1 MSIPL
6 DRLYSFIKDHGE
18 AIFGD
23 SVLIY
28 RFWPHGS
35 KNISNL
41 TPLDTTNWLSSVI
54 NPAIFCHD
62 QEPLNHSFYVH
73 CTPPDCGNNLYLVA
87 AKRTGIFRPFKN
99 LESQGCRGIFE
110 RGLLLHSEKR
120 SLEIQKYLSDDQLI
134 PVYYWS
140 HALISLDWYRGAYHI
155 NFNKTHKEKKL
166 FLIYNRA
173 WSGTREYRLK
183 LLDFLIDQDLVGDCQ
198 TAFNEI
204 DPEGKI
210 HYLDYECKNPAWQ
223 PQHSLTGYFPTTTA
237 TGMASADFSIADY
250 TGTQIEVVLE
260 TLFDDTRLHLTE
272 KSLRPIA
279 CGQPFILVATHGS
292 LQYLRDYGFRTFDTV
307 WDETYDVISDP
318 AARLEAVV
326 KTMKTISHWDD
337 NTKAKKMQ
345 QAKEITDYNRKWF
358 FNQDFFNCIVDE
370 LDQNL
375 THAFYELEH
384 NTPNN
389 YSRFIEN
396 WNGILPFEEIQN
408 DLKTNKNLSRAT
420 IKDLELAISICQQR
434 LQHGRKQPKSRI

>member
-6 DRLYSFIKDHGE
+6 DRLYNFIKDHGE

-41 TPLDTTNWLSSVI
+41 TSLDKTNWLESTI
-54 NPAIFCHD
+54 HPAIFCHD

-73 CTPPDCGNNLYLVA
+73 ITPPDCGNNIYLVA

-120 SLEIQKYLSDDQLI
+120 SLEIEKYLGDDQLI

-140 HALISLDWYRGAYHI
+140 HALISLDWYRGAAHM
-155 NFNKTHKEKKL
+155 NFIKTNKEKKC

-173 WSGTREYRLK
+173 WSGTREYRFKFLD
-183 LLDFLIDQDLVGDCQ
+183 LLISQNLVDHCH
-198 TAFNEI
+198 TTFNDI
-204 DPEGKI
+204 DPESQL
-210 HYLDYECKNPAWQ
+210 HYLDYEFKNTTWR
-223 PQHSLTGYFPTTTA
+223 PQNTLDGYFPTTSA
-237 TGMASADFSIADY
+237 AGDASADFSISDY
-250 TGTQIEVVLE
+250 TGTEIEIVLE

-279 CGQPFILVATHGS
+279 CGQPFIIAATHGS

-307 WDETYDVISDP
+307 WDESYDLITDP
-318 AARLEAVV
+318 ATRLEAVV
-326 KTMKTISHWDD
+326 KTMKTISQWDAE
-337 NTKAKKMQ
+337 TKAMKMQ
-345 QAKEITDYNRKWF
+345 QAKEITDYNKKWF
-358 FNQDFFNCIVDE
+358 FNQDFFSSILNE

-375 THAFYELEH
+375 AHAFHELDH
-384 NTPNN
+384 NTPHN
-389 YSRFIEN
+389 YSKFIAA
-396 WNGILPFEEIQN
+396 WNRILPFEEIQN
-408 DLKTNKNLSRAT
+408 DLKTNKNPMRAT
-420 IKDLELAISICQQR
+420 MQDLELAIGICQQR
-434 LQHGRKQPKSRI
+434 LQYGRK